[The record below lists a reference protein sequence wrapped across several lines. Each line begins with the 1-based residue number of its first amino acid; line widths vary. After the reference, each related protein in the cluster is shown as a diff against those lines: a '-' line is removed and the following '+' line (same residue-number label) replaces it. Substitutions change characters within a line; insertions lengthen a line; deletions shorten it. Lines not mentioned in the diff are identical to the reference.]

1 MPAPSAEHTLFIRN
15 HTASLQ
21 VLFVVV
27 QPNNLQRFLSS
38 DSNDQSTITNINK
51 DKMTEILSQVDNGTN
66 DDNTNYIIIDVRG
79 QEEIMMGTGLM
90 SDKVQNIPLPQISM
104 MNAFEMDEKSFESQF
119 NFSKPSAEDDTLVFT
134 CKMGGRS
141 AQAAQLAQQS
151 GYKSIINYTGGADE
165 WFGGEFVYG

>member
-1 MPAPSAEHTLFIRN
+1 
-15 HTASLQ
+15 
-21 VLFVVV
+21 
-27 QPNNLQRFLSS
+27 
-38 DSNDQSTITNINK
+38 
-51 DKMTEILSQVDNGTN
+51 MTEILSQVDNGTN

-90 SDKVQNIPLPQISM
+90 SENVQNIPLPQISM

-119 NFSKPSAEDDTLVFT
+119 NFAKPSAEDDTLVFT